1 MMNSLHLILF
11 SRAFVTYEENVPVDL
26 EQEELE
32 KRNLE
37 EYKKK
42 LVINGTVLPDPLGL
56 KKRLTGEKGWY
67 AKVGITLC
75 YRHLKVLQ

>member
-1 MMNSLHLILF
+1 MNSLHLILVC
-11 SRAFVTYEENVPVDL
+11 RAFVTYKENAPVDL

-42 LVINGTVLPDPLGL
+42 LVINETVLPDPLGL
-56 KKRLTGEKGWY
+56 RKG
-67 AKVGITLC
+67 
-75 YRHLKVLQ
+75 